1 VKKFCSIAALV
12 IVSSALAF
20 QNTDSRIFRS
30 TTRLIQVTVIA
41 SDKDGNPVTDLR
53 KEDFDLLED
62 GQRQNVAVFIP
73 DRDRIVIRP
82 ALPRNEFNNELP
94 AANSARSGYTLILID
109 WRNSSMSRRINS
121 HQQVLRLLQQ
131 VATSDLVALC
141 VLDRDLRVVQ
151 DFTSDR
157 GELVRRLSATFV
169 GLAEGPPKRS
179 AAEDSSVAPVSHE
192 VERNP
197 IADRAEAINIGI
209 QVRQRSLDTIA
220 ALEQVASYLRS
231 APGRKSMI
239 WLTSGFPAA
248 PEFKA
253 AINRMSQRFN
263 DADIAV
269 YPVDARGFIAGAA
282 VRGFS
287 SEADLAGI
295 NQAMMKEIADKTGGR
310 AFYNDNDIENAM
322 RGALDDAR
330 FSYTLGYYP
339 ANSKNDGAYRNL
351 SVKTSRPG
359 VTLRYRTGYAAE
371 NDSEPKAAAQ
381 IDLQQVFGSPLD
393 ATALPLSAHAV
404 KANNKLDVFLR
415 IDPSILTLR
424 QENGTRKGAVSVFY
438 SFRPANAN
446 GKIQIFSELNK
457 LELPEAQ
464 YVKLLQLGP
473 RTFRKQIPIPEK
485 AEALRLAVR
494 DEGSGLVGSVTIP
507 LAAVH

>member
-1 VKKFCSIAALV
+1 MNKFCSIAALV

-20 QNTDSRIFRS
+20 QNTDARIFRS

-41 SDKDGNPVTDLR
+41 SDKDGNPVTDLG
-53 KEDFDLLED
+53 KEDFELLED
-62 GQRQNVAVFIP
+62 GQRQNLAVFIP
-73 DRDRIVIRP
+73 NRDRVVTP
-82 ALPRNEFNNELP
+82 ALPRNEFNNQLA

-121 HQQVLRLLQQ
+121 RQQALRLLQQ

-322 RGALDDAR
+322 RGAVSALCLLPTAVCPLQ
-330 FSYTLGYYP
+330 FS
-339 ANSKNDGAYRNL
+339 A
-351 SVKTSRPG
+351 VC
-359 VTLRYRTGYAAE
+359 
-371 NDSEPKAAAQ
+371 
-381 IDLQQVFGSPLD
+381 PL
-393 ATALPLSAHAV
+393 
-404 KANNKLDVFLR
+404 
-415 IDPSILTLR
+415 
-424 QENGTRKGAVSVFY
+424 TR
-438 SFRPANAN
+438 
-446 GKIQIFSELNK
+446 
-457 LELPEAQ
+457 
-464 YVKLLQLGP
+464 
-473 RTFRKQIPIPEK
+473 
-485 AEALRLAVR
+485 
-494 DEGSGLVGSVTIP
+494 LVG
-507 LAAVH
+507 